1 MSNITVV
8 DLPYVENAQCYFMAL
23 LGRSHLTWLDS
34 GRPGRDEGRLDII
47 AADPVESL
55 AIDSSNAHQVP
66 DVIRD
71 WLARGKS
78 ASEMIFSGGVL
89 GVLSYELG
97 RLWMGLPESTKPR
110 LINDGFIALYDWMV
124 VVDHERRVTQLI
136 CQGFSDIAES
146 DWQVLVSQL
155 SASTS
160 CGSPCVNNV
169 GRLTKKGLSI
179 ETYREGIHAIKHL
192 IKEGDVYQINFTHRF
207 DAISDYSAEQLYLAL
222 RQLSPAPFG
231 AYIDAGSYQ
240 LLSNSPEQFL
250 KLQGK
255 DVETKPI
262 KGTRPRG
269 KSIQKDAQV
278 LADLAASDK
287 DRAENLMI
295 VDLLRNDLGRVC
307 IPGSIHVPKLFHVES
322 YATVHHLVSTVSGQL
337 RDGEDAVSLLKA
349 CFPGGSITGAPKH
362 RAMQLI
368 DELEQES
375 RELYCGSVV
384 RFGFDGSLDS
394 NITIRSI
401 VKKDDALYYWAGG
414 GIVADSEAD
423 NEYQE
428 SLDKATAFMRLL
440 ED

>member
-23 LGRSHLTWLDS
+23 SGRSHLTWLDS
-34 GRPGRDEGRLDII
+34 GRPGRDEGRLDIL
-47 AADPVESL
+47 AADPIESL
-55 AIDSSNAHQVP
+55 AIDSNNAHQVP
-66 DVIRD
+66 EVIRD
-71 WLARGKS
+71 WLSRGEADS
-78 ASEMIFSGGVL
+78 GAVFSGGVL

-97 RLWMGLPESTKPR
+97 RLWMGLSDSTKPR

-124 VVDHERRVTQLI
+124 VVDHERRVAQLVR
-136 CQGFSDIAES
+136 QGLSDIADS
-146 DWQVLVSQL
+146 DWQALVKQL
-155 SASTS
+155 SDVTTCDFRPLRHVA
-160 CGSPCVNNV
+160 
-169 GRLTKKGLSI
+169 RLIKNGLSI
-179 ETYREGIHAIKHL
+179 EAYREGIHAIKHF

-207 DAISDYSAEQLYLAL
+207 DALSDYSAEELYLAL
-222 RQLSPAPFG
+222 RELSPAPFG

-240 LLSNSPEQFL
+240 VLSNSPEQFL
-250 KLQGK
+250 KLQGNE
-255 DVETKPI
+255 VETKPI

-269 KSIQKDAQV
+269 ESIQKDAQV

-307 IPGSIHVPKLFHVES
+307 VPGSIHVPKLFHVES
-322 YATVHHLVSTVSGQL
+322 YTTVHHLVSTVSGQL
-337 RDGEDAVSLLKA
+337 RDDEDAVSLLMA

-394 NITIRSI
+394 SITIRSI
-401 VKKDDALYYWAGG
+401 VKKGDALYYWAGG

>member
-23 LGRSHLTWLDS
+23 SGRSHLTWLDS
-34 GRPGRDEGRLDII
+34 GRPGRDEGRLDIL

-55 AIDSSNAHQVP
+55 AIDSNNAHQVP
-66 DVIRD
+66 EVIRD
-71 WLARGKS
+71 WLSRGEAVS
-78 ASEMIFSGGVL
+78 GTVFSGGVL

-97 RLWMGLPESTKPR
+97 RLWMGLSDSTKPR

-124 VVDHERRVTQLI
+124 VIDHERRVAQLVR
-136 CQGFSDIAES
+136 QGLSDIADS
-146 DWQVLVSQL
+146 DWQALVKQL
-155 SASTS
+155 SDVTT
-160 CGSPCVNNV
+160 CDFRPLKHF
-169 GRLTKKGLSI
+169 GRLIKNGLSI
-179 ETYREGIHAIKHL
+179 DAYREGIHAIKHF

-207 DAISDYSAEQLYLAL
+207 DALWDYSAEELYLAL
-222 RQLSPAPFG
+222 RELSPAPFG
-231 AYIDAGSYQ
+231 AYIDAGNYQ

-250 KLQGK
+250 RLQGNE
-255 DVETKPI
+255 VETKPI

-269 KSIQKDAQV
+269 ESIQKDAQV

-307 IPGSIHVPKLFHVES
+307 VPGSIHVPKLFHVES

-337 RDGEDAVSLLKA
+337 RDGEDAVTLLKA

-394 NITIRSI
+394 SITIRSI
-401 VKKDDALYYWAGG
+401 MKKDDALYYWAGG

>member
-23 LGRSHLTWLDS
+23 SGRSHLTWLDS
-34 GRPGRDEGRLDII
+34 GRHGRDEGRLDIL

-55 AIDSSNAHQVP
+55 AIDSNNAHQVP
-66 DVIRD
+66 EVIRD
-71 WLARGKS
+71 WLARGEG
-78 ASEMIFSGGVL
+78 ASEAVFSGGVL

-97 RLWMGLPESTKPR
+97 RLWMGLSDSTKPR

-124 VVDHERRVTQLI
+124 VVDHERQVAQLVR
-136 CQGFSDIAES
+136 QGLSDIADS
-146 DWQVLVSQL
+146 DWQALVSQL
-155 SASTS
+155 SDVASRDLR
-160 CGSPCVNNV
+160 PLKPV
-169 GRLTKKGLSI
+169 GRLIKNGLSI
-179 ETYREGIHAIKHL
+179 DAYREGIQAIKHF

-207 DAISDYSAEQLYLAL
+207 DALSDDSAEQLYLAL
-222 RQLSPAPFG
+222 RALSPAPFG

-240 LLSNSPEQFL
+240 VLSNSPEQFL
-250 KLQGK
+250 KLQGSE
-255 DVETKPI
+255 VETKPI

-269 KSIQKDAQV
+269 ESIQKDAQV

-307 IPGSIHVPKLFHVES
+307 VPGSIHVPKLFHVES

-394 NITIRSI
+394 SITIRSI

>member
-23 LGRSHLTWLDS
+23 SGRSHLTWLDS
-34 GRPGRDEGRLDII
+34 GRPGRDEGRLDIL
-47 AADPVESL
+47 AADPIESL
-55 AIDSSNAHQVP
+55 AIDSNNAHQVP
-66 DVIRD
+66 EVIRD
-71 WLARGKS
+71 WLARGEG
-78 ASEMIFSGGVL
+78 ASEAIFSGGVL

-97 RLWMGLPESTKPR
+97 RLWMGLSDSTKPR

-124 VVDHERRVTQLI
+124 VVDHDRRVAQLVR
-136 CQGFSDIAES
+136 QGLSDIADS
-146 DWQVLVSQL
+146 DWQAFVSQL
-155 SASTS
+155 SDVASRDLW
-160 CGSPCVNNV
+160 PLKPV
-169 GRLTKKGLSI
+169 GRLIKNGLSI
-179 ETYREGIHAIKHL
+179 DAYREGIQAIKHF

-207 DAISDYSAEQLYLAL
+207 DALSDSSAEELYLAL
-222 RQLSPAPFG
+222 RELSPAPFG

-240 LLSNSPEQFL
+240 VLSNSPEQFL
-250 KLQGK
+250 KLQGNE
-255 DVETKPI
+255 VETKPI

-269 KSIQKDAQV
+269 ESIQKDAQV

-307 IPGSIHVPKLFHVES
+307 VPGSIHVPKLFHVES

-394 NITIRSI
+394 SITIRSI

-414 GIVADSEAD
+414 GIVTDSEAD

>member
-1 MSNITVV
+1 
-8 DLPYVENAQCYFMAL
+8 
-23 LGRSHLTWLDS
+23 
-34 GRPGRDEGRLDII
+34 
-47 AADPVESL
+47 
-55 AIDSSNAHQVP
+55 
-66 DVIRD
+66 
-71 WLARGKS
+71 
-78 ASEMIFSGGVL
+78 
-89 GVLSYELG
+89 
-97 RLWMGLPESTKPR
+97 MGLPESTKPR

-222 RQLSPAPFG
+222 RELSPAPFG

-322 YATVHHLVSTVSGQL
+322 YATVHHLVSMVSGQL

>member
-1 MSNITVV
+1 MSFEIGYLVV
-8 DLPYVENAQCYFMAL
+8 
-23 LGRSHLTWLDS
+23 
-34 GRPGRDEGRLDII
+34 
-47 AADPVESL
+47 
-55 AIDSSNAHQVP
+55 
-66 DVIRD
+66 
-71 WLARGKS
+71 KS
-78 ASEMIFSGGVL
+78 VSEMVFSGGVL

-97 RLWMGLPESTKPR
+97 RVWMGLSASTKPR

-124 VVDHERRVTQLI
+124 VVDHERRVAQLVR
-136 CQGFSDIAES
+136 QGLNDIADS
-146 DWQVLVSQL
+146 DWQALVKQL
-155 SASTS
+155 SDVST
-160 CGSPCVNNV
+160 CDFRPLRHV
-169 GRLTKKGLSI
+169 GRLIKNGLSNDA
-179 ETYREGIHAIKHL
+179 YRKGIHAIKHF

-207 DAISDYSAEQLYLAL
+207 DALSDYSAEELYLAL
-222 RQLSPAPFG
+222 RELSPAPFG

-240 LLSNSPEQFL
+240 VLSNSPEQFL
-250 KLQGK
+250 KLQGIE
-255 DVETKPI
+255 VETKPI

-269 KSIQKDAQV
+269 ESIQKDAQV

-307 IPGSIHVPKLFHVES
+307 VPGSIHVPKLFHVES

-394 NITIRSI
+394 SITIRSI

>member
-23 LGRSHLTWLDS
+23 SGRSHLTWLDS
-34 GRPGRDEGRLDII
+34 GRPGRDEGCLDIL
-47 AADPVESL
+47 AADPIESL
-55 AIDSSNAHQVP
+55 AIDSNNAHQVP
-66 DVIRD
+66 EVIRD
-71 WLARGKS
+71 WLARGEG
-78 ASEMIFSGGVL
+78 ASEAVFSGGVL

-97 RLWMGLPESTKPR
+97 RLWMGLSYSTKPR

-124 VVDHERRVTQLI
+124 VVDHERRVAQLVR
-136 CQGFSDIAES
+136 QGLSDIADS
-146 DWQVLVSQL
+146 DWQALVSQL
-155 SASTS
+155 SDVASLDLR
-160 CGSPCVNNV
+160 PLKPV
-169 GRLTKKGLSI
+169 GRPIKNGLSI
-179 ETYREGIHAIKHL
+179 DAYREGIQAIKHF

-207 DAISDYSAEQLYLAL
+207 DALSDYTAEQLYLAL
-222 RQLSPAPFG
+222 RELSPAPFG
-231 AYIDAGSYQ
+231 ACIDAGSYQ

-250 KLQGK
+250 KLQGNE
-255 DVETKPI
+255 VETKPI
-262 KGTRPRG
+262 KGTRPR
-269 KSIQKDAQV
+269 SESVQKDAQV

-307 IPGSIHVPKLFHVES
+307 VPGSIHVPKLFHVES

-394 NITIRSI
+394 SITIRSI

>member
-23 LGRSHLTWLDS
+23 SGRSHLTWLDS
-34 GRPGRDEGRLDII
+34 GRPGRDEGRLDIL
-47 AADPVESL
+47 AAEPVESL
-55 AIDSSNAHQVP
+55 AIDSNNAHQVP
-66 DVIRD
+66 EIVRD
-71 WLARGKS
+71 WLSRGEV
-78 ASEMIFSGGVL
+78 ASEAVFSGGVL

-97 RLWMGLPESTKPR
+97 RLWMGLSDSMKPR

-124 VVDHERRVTQLI
+124 VIDHERRVAQLVH
-136 CQGFSDIAES
+136 QGLSDIADS
-146 DWQVLVSQL
+146 DLQALVKQL
-155 SASTS
+155 SDVTT
-160 CGSPCVNNV
+160 CNFRPLKHV
-169 GRLTKKGLSI
+169 GRLIKNGLSI
-179 ETYREGIHAIKHL
+179 DAYREGIHAIKHF

-207 DAISDYSAEQLYLAL
+207 DALSDYSAEELYLAL
-222 RQLSPAPFG
+222 RELSPAPFG

-240 LLSNSPEQFL
+240 VLSNSPEQFL
-250 KLQGK
+250 KLQGNE
-255 DVETKPI
+255 VETKPI

-269 KSIQKDAQV
+269 ESIQKDAQV

-307 IPGSIHVPKLFHVES
+307 VPGSIHVPKLFHVES
-322 YATVHHLVSTVSGQL
+322 YATVHHLVSAVSGQL

-394 NITIRSI
+394 SITIRSI

>member
-23 LGRSHLTWLDS
+23 SGRSHLTWLDS
-34 GRPGRDEGRLDII
+34 GRPGRDEGRLDIL
-47 AADPVESL
+47 AADPVETL
-55 AIDSSNAHQVP
+55 AIDSNNAHQVP
-66 DVIRD
+66 EVIRD
-71 WLARGKS
+71 WLARGEG
-78 ASEMIFSGGVL
+78 ASEAVFSGGVL

-97 RLWMGLPESTKPR
+97 RLWMGLSDSTKPR

-124 VVDHERRVTQLI
+124 VVDHERRVAQLVR
-136 CQGFSDIAES
+136 QGLSDIADS
-146 DWQVLVSQL
+146 DWQALVSQL
-155 SASTS
+155 SDVASRDLR
-160 CGSPCVNNV
+160 PLKHV
-169 GRLTKKGLSI
+169 GRLIKNGLSI
-179 ETYREGIHAIKHL
+179 DAYREGIHAIKHF

-207 DAISDYSAEQLYLAL
+207 DALSDYSAEELYLAL
-222 RQLSPAPFG
+222 RELSPAPFG

-240 LLSNSPEQFL
+240 VLSNSPEQFL
-250 KLQGK
+250 KLQ
-255 DVETKPI
+255 DNEVETKPI

-269 KSIQKDAQV
+269 ESIQKDAQV

-295 VDLLRNDLGRVC
+295 VDLLRSDLGRVC
-307 IPGSIHVPKLFHVES
+307 VPGSIHVPKLFHVES

-394 NITIRSI
+394 SITIRSI

-428 SLDKATAFMRLL
+428 SLDKATAFIRLL
-440 ED
+440 EA

>member
-8 DLPYVENAQCYFMAL
+8 DLPYVENTPCYFMAL
-23 LGRSHLTWLDS
+23 SGRSHLTWLDS
-34 GRPGRDEGRLDII
+34 GSPGRDEGRLDVL

-55 AIDSSNAHQVP
+55 EIDSKNAHQVP
-66 DVIRD
+66 KVIRD
-71 WLARGKS
+71 WLARGDS
-78 ASEMIFSGGVL
+78 ASGVVFSGGVL

-97 RLWMGLPESTKPR
+97 RLWMGLSNSTKPR
-110 LINDGFIALYDWMV
+110 LINNGFIALYDWMV
-124 VVDHERRVTQLI
+124 VVDHQRRTTQLVR
-136 CQGFSDIAES
+136 QGLSDMTDS
-146 DWQVLVSQL
+146 DWQALVSQL
-155 SASTS
+155 SDVAST
-160 CGSPCVNNV
+160 NIQALNHI
-169 GRLTKKGLSI
+169 GRLIKNGLSI
-179 ETYREGIHAIKHL
+179 DAYREGIQAIKHF
-192 IKEGDVYQINFTHRF
+192 IKEGDVYQINYTHRF
-207 DAISDYSAEQLYLAL
+207 HALSDYSAEELYLAL
-222 RQLSPAPFG
+222 RALSPAPFG
-231 AYIDAGSYQ
+231 AYIDAGNYQ

-250 KLQGK
+250 RLQGNE
-255 DVETKPI
+255 VETKPI

-269 KSIQKDAQV
+269 ESIQKDAQV
-278 LADLAASDK
+278 LADLVASDK

-307 IPGSIHVPKLFHVES
+307 MPGSIHVPKLFHVES

-337 RDGEDAVSLLKA
+337 REGEDAVSLLKA

-394 NITIRSI
+394 SITIRSI

-423 NEYQE
+423 SEYQE
-428 SLDKATAFMRLL
+428 SLDKTIAFIRLL
-440 ED
+440 EN

>member
-23 LGRSHLTWLDS
+23 SGRSHLTWLDS
-34 GRPGRDEGRLDII
+34 GRPGRDEGRLDIL

-55 AIDSSNAHQVP
+55 AIDSNNAHQVP
-66 DVIRD
+66 EVIRD
-71 WLARGKS
+71 WLARGEA
-78 ASEMIFSGGVL
+78 ASEAVFSGGVL

-97 RLWMGLPESTKPR
+97 RLWMGLSDSTKPR

-124 VVDHERRVTQLI
+124 VVDHERRVAQLVR
-136 CQGFSDIAES
+136 QGLSDIADS
-146 DWQVLVSQL
+146 DWQALVSQL
-155 SASTS
+155 SDVASRDLR
-160 CGSPCVNNV
+160 PLKPV
-169 GRLTKKGLSI
+169 GRLIKNGLSI
-179 ETYREGIHAIKHL
+179 DAYREGIQAIKHF

-207 DAISDYSAEQLYLAL
+207 DALSDSSAEELYLAL
-222 RQLSPAPFG
+222 RELSPAPFG
-231 AYIDAGSYQ
+231 AYIDAGCYQ
-240 LLSNSPEQFL
+240 VLSNSPEQFL
-250 KLQGK
+250 KLQGNE
-255 DVETKPI
+255 VETKPI

-269 KSIQKDAQV
+269 ESIQKDAQV

-307 IPGSIHVPKLFHVES
+307 VPGSIHVPKLFHVES

-394 NITIRSI
+394 SITIRSI

>member
-34 GRPGRDEGRLDII
+34 GRPGRDEGRLDIV
-47 AADPVESL
+47 AADPIESL
-55 AIDSSNAHQVP
+55 TIDSSNAHQVP

-71 WLARGKS
+71 WLSRGES
-78 ASEMIFSGGVL
+78 VSEMVFSGGVL

-97 RLWMGLPESTKPR
+97 RIWMGLSASTKPR

-124 VVDHERRVTQLI
+124 VVDHERRMTQLVR
-136 CQGFSDIAES
+136 QGLSDIADS
-146 DWQVLVSQL
+146 DWQALVNQL
-155 SASTS
+155 CDVAS
-160 CGSPCVNNV
+160 CDLRPLKQV
-169 GRLTKKGLSI
+169 GRLIKNGLSI
-179 ETYREGIHAIKHL
+179 EAYREGIHTIKHF

-207 DAISDYSAEQLYLAL
+207 DALSDYSAEQLYLAL
-222 RQLSPAPFG
+222 RELSPAPFG

-250 KLQGK
+250 KLQGNE
-255 DVETKPI
+255 VETKPI
-262 KGTRPRG
+262 KGTRSRG
-269 KSIQKDAQV
+269 ESIQKDAQV

-307 IPGSIHVPKLFHVES
+307 VPGSIHVPKLFHVES

-337 RDGEDAVSLLKA
+337 RGGEDAVSLLEA

-394 NITIRSI
+394 SITIRSI

-428 SLDKATAFMRLL
+428 ILDKATAFMRLL

>member
-8 DLPYVENAQCYFMAL
+8 DLPYAENAQCYFMAL
-23 LGRSHLTWLDS
+23 LGRSHLAWLDS

-97 RLWMGLPESTKPR
+97 RLWMGLSESTKPR

-160 CGSPCVNNV
+160 CGSPRVNNV

-222 RQLSPAPFG
+222 RELSPAPFG